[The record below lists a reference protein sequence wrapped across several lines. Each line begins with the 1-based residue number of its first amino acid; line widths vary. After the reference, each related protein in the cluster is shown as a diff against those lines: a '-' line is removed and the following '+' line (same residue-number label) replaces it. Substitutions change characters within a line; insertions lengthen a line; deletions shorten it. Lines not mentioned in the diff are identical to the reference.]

1 MRDGRPGRAMSCL
14 FRGSRIGMSNVDLGP
29 AARQLTDLIAG
40 LSEGDLAGPTPCPA
54 YTVGDLVD
62 HIGGLALAFTAAARK
77 AGGPLA
83 SQAPSGD
90 ASRLRPGWHTQ
101 IPADLAE
108 LAAAWQDPA
117 AWAGQTTIGGTD
129 APGEIAGLAAADE
142 LIVHGWDL
150 ARATGQ
156 PYECDPQ
163 LLEAARTFLSHFAS
177 PDAPAGP
184 EVAFGP
190 SRPMPADASQLDH
203 VVALAGRDPGWSPA

>member
-1 MRDGRPGRAMSCL
+1 
-14 FRGSRIGMSNVDLGP
+14 MSNVDLGP
-29 AARQLTDLIAG
+29 AARQLADLIAG
-40 LSEGDLAGPTPCPA
+40 LSQGDLARPTPCPA

-83 SQAPSGD
+83 SQAPAGD
-90 ASRLRPGWHTQ
+90 ASRLRPGWHEQ
-101 IPADLAE
+101 IPVDLAE
-108 LAAAWQDPA
+108 LTTAWQDPA
-117 AWAGQTTIGGTD
+117 AWAGQTTIGGVD

-142 LIVHGWDL
+142 LVVHGWDL

-156 PYECDPQ
+156 AYEGDPQ
-163 LLEAARTFLSHFAS
+163 LLEAAGAFLSQFAS

-190 SRPMPADASQLDH
+190 SRPMPDGASQLDRI
-203 VVALAGRDPGWSPA
+203 VALAGRDPVWSPA